1 MSNSRRLTTPRTPIL
16 GQIIDRCIKICP
28 DSQTVFV
35 YWIWNVNGG
44 CEIRPQPILPD
55 VNEKARRQ
63 HSPFCSEVRIQ
74 QDCRQERSEWC
85 NIKINLS
92 RFTNCSHTGFE
103 TGMWNSCTE
112 SPPPRALATTR
123 CKWKSKATQSPF
135 SRNPCEKE
143 TLWYVLVFYSS
154 CSWRSAFWL
163 ISMHSG

>member
-1 MSNSRRLTTPRTPIL
+1 MLKKDQDTRNFRSAILHEEKKASKCGKRILMTTRYFLKWRTTYHSFVGPLYAGGWVKFSTLGTFRMSNSRRLTTPSPPL
-16 GQIIDRCIKICP
+16 
-28 DSQTVFV
+28 DSQTVFL

-74 QDCRQERSEWC
+74 QDCRRERSEWC

-103 TGMWNSCTE
+103 T
-112 SPPPRALATTR
+112 
-123 CKWKSKATQSPF
+123 
-135 SRNPCEKE
+135 
-143 TLWYVLVFYSS
+143 
-154 CSWRSAFWL
+154 
-163 ISMHSG
+163 